1 MIDERIES
9 IDFEEIN
16 YKIAEVTEYITED
29 DYDGADE
36 IIDELLEETEDI
48 YKEDEKERFFCFD
61 SPIQFYLY
69 DMKLGADKMIKRS
82 EIDYRTFYLSKAHIS
97 LAYERYEETE
107 EYLKKALYW
116 NPVDT
121 SVFFLLAKLY
131 VKTNETTKL
140 NIVLKA
146 VRSYILDRIS
156 HAKYFAYMGEFY
168 RIKGDNK
175 TALSLYYISQ
185 SLYETNVAE
194 SGIKEILEEN
204 EITNTPVIEEL
215 NEILKKDE
223 LIPSLDGE
231 VLGMI
236 YDLSFEMQKNLN
248 MKNAMYCLDILYELT
263 GDEKYLNEK
272 EYLE

>member
-107 EYLKKALYW
+107 EYQKKHYTGILLILLYF
-116 NPVDT
+116 
-121 SVFFLLAKLY
+121 FFLQNYMLKQ
-131 VKTNETTKL
+131 TKPQNL
-140 NIVLKA
+140 
-146 VRSYILDRIS
+146 IL
-156 HAKYFAYMGEFY
+156 
-168 RIKGDNK
+168 
-175 TALSLYYISQ
+175 
-185 SLYETNVAE
+185 
-194 SGIKEILEEN
+194 
-204 EITNTPVIEEL
+204 
-215 NEILKKDE
+215 
-223 LIPSLDGE
+223 
-231 VLGMI
+231 
-236 YDLSFEMQKNLN
+236 
-248 MKNAMYCLDILYELT
+248 C
-263 GDEKYLNEK
+263 
-272 EYLE
+272 

>member
-1 MIDERIES
+1 ME
-9 IDFEEIN
+9 
-16 YKIAEVTEYITED
+16 
-29 DYDGADE
+29 
-36 IIDELLEETEDI
+36 
-48 YKEDEKERFFCFD
+48 
-61 SPIQFYLY
+61 
-69 DMKLGADKMIKRS
+69 
-82 EIDYRTFYLSKAHIS
+82 
-97 LAYERYEETE
+97 
-107 EYLKKALYW
+107 
-116 NPVDT
+116 
-121 SVFFLLAKLY
+121 
-131 VKTNETTKL
+131 KTNELNKL

-168 RIKGDNK
+168 RLKDDMK

-194 SGIKEILEEN
+194 NGIKEILKEN
-204 EITNTPVIEEL
+204 EIANTPVIEEL
-215 NEILKKDE
+215 NDILKKDE
-223 LIPSLDGE
+223 LIGSLDGE